1 MQYPVYNYTVF
12 HSGSQ
17 IVVPKELVYQK
28 NKTLFGIEVN
38 KYSDSNELRDT
49 AIIADQAFDNDY
61 IVNNMRVTNLISS
74 ANEDI
79 EVLETNSAL

>member
-1 MQYPVYNYTVF
+1 M
-12 HSGSQ
+12 
-17 IVVPKELVYQK
+17 
-28 NKTLFGIEVN
+28 FGIEVN